1 VARVTDLSFSTEKYL
16 YEIKLLFELRS
27 LCFRETQHI
36 NEDVIINEPGEN
48 LCRCEIDVYDIY
60 SPTLSEAEIIVRVQ
74 LSKILWLFEPKMV
87 NDVFKFFRNTKSYYI
102 VDVESLN
109 VQLMD

>member
-1 VARVTDLSFSTEKYL
+1 MEKYL

-102 VDVESLN
+102 VDAESLN